1 MPHLMLPSPRPR
13 PPCPQTFESS
23 SPPPPSAPPAGR
35 STSPSPAAARG
46 MSRSSTTLTHSPH
59 THVNARTQRREPLH
73 GVVERRRHLQR
84 LGLRLRRLHH
94 LRLTRAA
101 DTNRRVLVQNRPES
115 RQHLIAQPISHSLS
129 PFPRQPEIDQN
140 RVLRVLQLL
149 RLSALARPHSQQTLQ
164 QHAHQQHAEE
174 VHGGRRP
181 LAQLRLHLPLTP
193 CFRPHVFA
201 HAREDLR
208 EDGRVLRVEE
218 VAVERV
224 LRQRQVHHQPLR
236 LTPAAHAHQQAAPA
250 HHRVHV
256 RVVAL
261 RLTS

>member
-1 MPHLMLPSPRPR
+1 ML
-13 PPCPQTFESS
+13 
-23 SPPPPSAPPAGR
+23 
-35 STSPSPAAARG
+35 
-46 MSRSSTTLTHSPH
+46 L
-59 THVNARTQRREPLH
+59 
-73 GVVERRRHLQR
+73 
-84 LGLRLRRLHH
+84 
-94 LRLTRAA
+94 
-101 DTNRRVLVQNRPES
+101 QNRPES
-115 RQHLIAQPISHSLS
+115 RQHLITQSISHFFSS
-129 PFPRQPEIDQN
+129 FQRQQEIDQN

-149 RLSALARPHSQQTLQ
+149 RLSTLARPHRQQTLH

-174 VHGGRRP
+174 VHRRRRP

-193 CFRPHVFA
+193 RCQPHVFA

-224 LRQRQVHHQPLR
+224 LRQRQVHHQSLR
-236 LTPAAHAHQQAAPA
+236 LTPAARAHQQAAPT

-261 RLTS
+261 RLTL